1 MKTMKSPSYAASV
14 LLFTLIFIRL
24 EGLAVEDACAQVPKT
39 SPNAADKTFFS
50 SSNTDI
56 GTLPK
61 YKSGTK
67 PAEKIRTF
75 IQAGT
80 PELEQVRMIASLRG
94 KQREEVI
101 RAYERARAEFSV
113 MNLEFS
119 ELRRKMPPPLIER
132 MLSKE
137 EPQLDMM
144 TKSEDFELLLKARS
158 LLQKLRS
165 KRLSVWEEIQGKLS
179 AGQLEE
185 LDKLR
190 SGELPADLKEQNKN

>member
-1 MKTMKSPSYAASV
+1 MKKLSNAAS
-14 LLFTLIFIRL
+14 LLLLAIIF
-24 EGLAVEDACAQVPKT
+24 GQVQGQAVEYACAQLPKKR
-39 SPNAADKTFFS
+39 PIYAEKTFFS
-50 SSNTDI
+50 SSSTDV

-61 YKSGTK
+61 YKLGTK

-80 PELEQVRMIASLRG
+80 PELDQVRMIASLRG

-101 RAYERARAEFSV
+101 RVYEKGRAELSV
-113 MNLEFS
+113 MNVDFS
-119 ELRRKMPPPLIER
+119 ELRKKMPPSLIEK

-185 LDKLR
+185 LDKLK
-190 SGELPADLKEQNKN
+190 SGELPADSKEQSKN

>member
-1 MKTMKSPSYAASV
+1 M
-14 LLFTLIFIRL
+14 
-24 EGLAVEDACAQVPKT
+24 EDAGAQLPKT
-39 SPNAADKTFFS
+39 RPNSADTTFFS
-50 SSNTDI
+50 SSSTDI

-61 YKSGTK
+61 YKSDTK

-80 PELEQVRMIASLRG
+80 PELDQVRLIASLRG

-101 RAYERARAEFSV
+101 RAYEKGRAELSV

-119 ELRRKMPPPLIER
+119 ELRKKMPPPLIER

-179 AGQLEE
+179 ADQLEE
-185 LDKLR
+185 LDKLK
-190 SGELPADLKEQNKN
+190 SGQLPADLTEQNKN